1 MAGAPAV
8 AHAQEIQTSAVASV
22 GGSVESNPYNQR
34 VTDGAAVAATAELR
48 PRVTVRDELTT
59 IDINAS
65 ARFRQFLRTYGL
77 EDSYG
82 INSSISHR
90 ASEWLTLRGG
100 SNFSYSRGGYNGFGR
115 PGLSAADPESPIND
129 PSLPPPN
136 PLDPSIADPSILGL
150 RSPIKS
156 FGSSLGADMRLGAR
170 SNVSIDLDASA
181 MRFKRTTRL
190 NDYNTLHGELTYNY
204 SLNETWSVG
213 LVGGYG
219 KTNYLDLS
227 RGDAGTTDLLASV
240 NGRVG
245 ERWTLNLSV
254 GGSFTSIEGR
264 GGFPDTH
271 FSSITTRA
279 NFCWQGQFSR
289 LCLGGQR
296 SPQPTADGNVRV
308 STSVT
313 ASYSLKLS
321 DREHFSLSGAYSKT
335 GRSRD
340 PAFATQ
346 PSNDYANASAR
357 YDNQLTQ
364 RLSAFINANVSKIY
378 SPLYSTKANVG
389 ISMGL
394 QIRIGA
400 GQ

>member
-1 MAGAPAV
+1 MAGAPGV
-8 AHAQEIQTSAVASV
+8 AYAQDVQTSMVASV

-34 VTDGAAVAATAELR
+34 ATDGAAVAATAELR
-48 PRVTVRDELTT
+48 PTITVRDDLTT
-59 IDINAS
+59 VDITGS

-82 INSSISHR
+82 VNSNITHR

-115 PGLSAADPESPIND
+115 PDLSAADPQSPINE
-129 PSLPPPN
+129 PTIPN
-136 PLDPSIADPSILGL
+136 PLDPSFLDPSILGL
-150 RSPIKS
+150 RSPVTS

-170 SNVSIDLDASA
+170 SSASIDLDASA
-181 MRFKRTTRL
+181 MRFKRRSSL
-190 NDYNTLHGELTYNY
+190 NDYNSLHGELTYNY

-219 KTNYLDLS
+219 RTNYLDLG
-227 RGDAGTTDLLASV
+227 RGDAGTADLLASV

-245 ERWTLNLSV
+245 ERWTLNLSL
-254 GGSFTSIEGR
+254 GSSFTAIDGR

-308 STSVT
+308 STSVN
-313 ASYSLKLS
+313 ASYSLKIS
-321 DREHFSLSGAYSKT
+321 DRENFSLSGAYSKT

-340 PAFATQ
+340 LAFGSL
-346 PSNDYANASAR
+346 PSSDFANASAR
-357 YDNQLTQ
+357 YDRQLDR
-364 RLSAFINANVSKIY
+364 RLSAFVNANVSKIY
-378 SPLYSTKANVG
+378 SPLYSTKANIG